1 MIRLL
6 LPVLFLLISATT
18 LIAQSDSA
26 FVKIEL
32 QGEDNFLVIDNDFN
46 NCIPFNSSDSI
57 AVSKGIHSLKIISKF
72 YQDIN
77 TSVQIEENETKE
89 LKLYPIFLEKDSE
102 RETRSSYA
110 RCFWGSNVF
119 IISDHDSDLYFQDQK
134 IGIENSR
141 LMLPDGSYQTT
152 AALGDLSSTKKIT
165 VSDNFQVVENY
176 IRPKKSTIYLRSLL
190 PGYAQFSKREQL
202 KGGLFATLSS
212 GLVFSAIFNE
222 HRVKQ
227 KSSDYEQLRL
237 QYITTH
243 DPDRILEIIEESEQT
258 LDDID
263 RYKKIRNYSIIG
275 LGVTYVLNLI
285 DGRRAPEFGFRPN
298 NRIKINPYIDFDKT
312 LLPNAN
318 VKIDF

>member
-6 LPVLFLLISATT
+6 LSVLFLLIYATT
-18 LIAQSDSA
+18 LVAQSDSA

-32 QGEDNFLVIDNDFN
+32 QGDDNFLVINSDYN

-77 TSVQIEENETKE
+77 TSVQIEENETKK

-110 RCFWGSNVF
+110 RCFWDSNVF
-119 IISDHDSDLYFQDQK
+119 IISDYDSDLYFEGEK
-134 IGIENSR
+134 IVTETSR
-141 LMLPDGSYQTT
+141 FMLPDGFYQTT
-152 AALGDLSSTKKIT
+152 ATLGDISSTKKIT

-176 IRPKKSTIYLRSLL
+176 IRHDKSTIYRRSLL

-202 KGGLFATLSS
+202 KGSLFATLSS
-212 GLVFSAIFNE
+212 GLVFSAIYNE

-237 QYITTH
+237 QYITTR
-243 DPDRILEIIEESEQT
+243 DPNRILEIIQESEQT
-258 LDDID
+258 MDDID

-285 DGRRAPEFGFRPN
+285 DGRRPPEFGFRPN

>member
-6 LPVLFLLISATT
+6 LSALFLLISAST
-18 LIAQSDSA
+18 LVAQSDSA
-26 FVKIEL
+26 FVKIEIPT
-32 QGEDNFLVIDNDFN
+32 EDNFLVINNDFN
-46 NCIPFNSSDSI
+46 NCISFNSSDSI
-57 AVSKGIHSLKIISKF
+57 AVSKGILSLKIISKF

-77 TSVQIEENETKE
+77 TSVQIEENETKQI
-89 LKLYPIFLEKDSE
+89 KLYPIFLEKDSE

-110 RCFWGSNVF
+110 RCFWDSNVF
-119 IISDHDSDLYFQDQK
+119 IISDHDSDIYFEGEK
-134 IGIENSR
+134 IGVENSR
-141 LMLPDGSYQTT
+141 IMLPDGSYKTT
-152 AALGDLSSTKKIT
+152 AALGDISLSKKIT

-176 IRPKKSTIYLRSLL
+176 IRPKKSTIYLRSFL

-202 KGGLFATLSS
+202 KGSLFASLSS

-227 KSSDYEQLRL
+227 RSSEYEQLRL

-243 DPDRILEIIEESEQT
+243 DPNRILEIIEESEQT
-258 LDDID
+258 LNDID
-263 RYKKIRNYSIIG
+263 RHKKIRNYSIIG

-285 DGRRAPEFGFRPN
+285 DGRRPPEFGFRPN

>member
-1 MIRLL
+1 MIRLFL
-6 LPVLFLLISATT
+6 SVSFLLIYATT

-32 QGEDNFLVIDNDFN
+32 QGEDNFLVINNDFN

-57 AVSKGIHSLKIISKF
+57 AVSKGIHSMKIISKF

-110 RCFWGSNVF
+110 RCFWDSNVF
-119 IISDHDSDLYFQDQK
+119 IISDYDSDLYFEGEK
-134 IGIENSR
+134 IGTETSR
-141 LMLPDGSYQTT
+141 FMLPDGFYQTT
-152 AALGDLSSTKKIT
+152 ATLGDISSTKKIT

-176 IRPKKSTIYLRSLL
+176 IRHDKSTIYRRSLL

-202 KGGLFATLSS
+202 KGSLFATLSS

-227 KSSDYEQLRL
+227 KNSDYEQLRL
-237 QYITTH
+237 QYITTR
-243 DPDRILEIIEESEQT
+243 DPNRILEIIEESEQT

-298 NRIKINPYIDFDKT
+298 NRIKINPYIDFDKDLIPKT
-312 LLPNAN
+312 N